1 MKIIVIDDHKI
12 IRDGLRVL
20 LERDPSLQ
28 VIGEAADGRTGMEL
42 VLKLRP
48 EVVIMDLAMPDLNG
62 IEATR
67 QLRADGFVGGIAMLS
82 SHNERRYV
90 ISAREAGVDAYV
102 HKEFAFEEVRAAV
115 AAAARRE
122 SYLSPD
128 LAAQVDDGQ
137 ISTVA
142 EMLTAREREVLQVLA
157 EGQSVKE
164 IAYRLGI
171 SPKTIETHRAN
182 LMRKLKV
189 DNLADLTRLA
199 VREGFAQM

>member
-128 LAAQVDDGQ
+128 LAAQADDGQ

-142 EMLTAREREVLQVLA
+142 EMLTAREREVLQMLA

>member
-1 MKIIVIDDHKI
+1 MKIIIIDDHKI

-20 LERDPSLQ
+20 LERDSSHH
-28 VIGEAADGRTGMEL
+28 VVGEAADGRTGMEL

-48 EVVIMDLAMPDLNG
+48 DVVIIDLAMPELNG

-90 ISAREAGVDAYV
+90 IQAREAGVDAYV
-102 HKEFAFEEVRAAV
+102 HKEFAFGEVCTAI

-128 LAAQVDDGQ
+128 LASQVDDGHLP
-137 ISTVA
+137 TVA
-142 EMLTAREREVLQVLA
+142 HDLTPREREVLQMLA
-157 EGQSVKE
+157 EGQSVKD
-164 IAYRLGI
+164 IAYRLGL
-171 SPKTIETHRAN
+171 SPKTIETHRAS
-182 LMRKLKV
+182 LMLKLKV
-189 DNLADLTRLA
+189 KNLADLTRLA